1 MKDIIKRVLISVFSG
16 SLLWYIA
23 YLYFQQIV
31 IVQSWFT
38 EYNIVYYGV
47 LIIICLILFV
57 FFGVYPVHFKMTKA
71 TLFVMGIALIIIWDT
86 VLLNDVSNHV
96 YIADIFKVVWVIL
109 TFLAW
114 TNVLITD
121 KVKKVWIDRKVK
133 IIEV

>member
-16 SLLWYIA
+16 SLLWYLA

-96 YIADIFKVVWVIL
+96 YIADMFKVVWVIL

>member
-16 SLLWYIA
+16 SLLWYLA

-57 FFGVYPVHFKMTKA
+57 FFGVYPIHFKMTKA

-96 YIADIFKVVWVIL
+96 YIADMFKVVWVIL